1 MILFGLGRL
10 YAPPGSRLEG
20 TRVYLRPPRFGDWR
34 AWSRLR
40 AASREFLTPWEPT
53 WPADALGRGAY
64 RRRLR
69 QAALEWRDDAGYGF
83 LLFRRED
90 DELVGGVTLSHVRR
104 GVAQTATLGYWIGA
118 PFARQGYM
126 TEALRCLLPFAF
138 GRLALHR
145 VEAACLPRN
154 EASRR
159 LLDRIGFREEGFA
172 RQYLRIDGAWRDHVL
187 YALLG
192 DDPWRRS

>member
-1 MILFGLGRL
+1 
-10 YAPPGSRLEG
+10 
-20 TRVYLRPPRFGDWR
+20 
-34 AWSRLR
+34 
-40 AASREFLTPWEPT
+40 
-53 WPADALGRGAY
+53 
-64 RRRLR
+64 
-69 QAALEWRDDAGYGF
+69 
-83 LLFRRED
+83 
-90 DELVGGVTLSHVRR
+90 
-104 GVAQTATLGYWIGA
+104 
-118 PFARQGYM
+118 M
-126 TEALRCLLPFAF
+126 TEGLRCLLPFAF

-172 RQYLRIDGAWRDHVL
+172 RQYLRIDGAWQDHVL